1 MLKFFIITMV
11 NVYITFYSILAGLH
25 LTPFYFC
32 PEYLYFSDSWMWIS
46 RSWLWAFKFYVSFI
60 VHEVNIRYICV
71 KLIQINQTMI
81 DWNHNAKLMHISLKV
96 LSHYQNWT
104 ITNHNIIH
112 VLGQHSD
119 VPYIFINIHQYLTTN
134 STLY

>member
-11 NVYITFYSILAGLH
+11 NVYITFYTILAGLH

-32 PEYLYFSDSWMWIS
+32 PEYLYFSDSLMWIS

-60 VHEVNIRYICV
+60 VHEVNIRYIRFCV

-96 LSHYQNWT
+96 PFSLSKLNNNKSQYYTCTGSTFRCTIHFYQYT
-104 ITNHNIIH
+104 SI
-112 VLGQHSD
+112 S
-119 VPYIFINIHQYLTTN
+119 YY
-134 STLY
+134 